1 MKDETARVEIKEFD
15 RLKPKMNS
23 FLVDNSS
30 EDKKANS
37 VNKNVV
43 ATLSHNEYKDILL
56 KQRMRHL
63 MNRIQS
69 KNQQNW
75 KL

>member
-43 ATLSHNEYKDILL
+43 ATISHNEYKDILL
-56 KQRMRHL
+56 KERMRHL

-69 KNQQNW
+69 KNQ
-75 KL
+75 